1 MKKFYFF
8 LVAMVL
14 GIMSASAAD
23 YTLIGAGTSI
33 GWDTSSSALKFT
45 KVSDTEYV
53 LDYQGTL
60 TSGFKVKSLENRW
73 NDAMNWG
80 SSDKNTDKLTIGE
93 TFNLTNGSG
102 SQDINI
108 AGGLTAENP
117 HIVFNPVAQTL
128 LITTSKVSE
137 ATVTY
142 ALWGNLPNAAGDWS
156 RTELDDAGN
165 DIWSIEG
172 LEVSLA
178 SNFGIQYL
186 EDGNQTKWIW
196 ATGTSTISGEGGNYA
211 CGIEGEDEGVNFT
224 INPGVWDLSFNAK
237 SMTLTAKK
245 TGASEVEISY
255 RLWGNIADNGGLAW
269 DAIEMTNTSGNV
281 WTASN
286 VTVTAISK
294 FGIQPL
300 EDGSYNSGWIASAT
314 ADVVISGNGSFPCTS
329 SGASD
334 FSIAAGTY
342 TLAFDADAMTLN
354 VTRDGGDLPTPELPA
369 TLYIIGNA
377 AGTLPTGA
385 WDPSKGIA
393 DNTAED
399 GVYTWNS
406 VDMKDAGDGNSY
418 FSLVTAL
425 GADWDADVNSSNRYG
440 SVANDALVTPN
451 EAAEIVLFQVG
462 VNASSATSWKIA
474 AGTYKIVAD
483 LNNMTLT
490 ATQTNSVAA
499 IEAVE
504 DVAPVYYNLQGVRV
518 DAPANGLYIVVR
530 GDKVAKELV
539 K

>member
-14 GIMSASAAD
+14 GVMSASAVD
-23 YTLIGAGTSI
+23 YTLIGSGTSI
-33 GWDTSSSALKFT
+33 GWSTSSTDLKFT

-53 LDYQGTL
+53 LDYNGTL
-60 TSGFKVKSLENRW
+60 TSGFKVKSLENDW

-80 SSDKNTDKLTIGE
+80 SSNSDTNKLTIGE

-102 SQDINI
+102 SKDINI
-108 AGGLTAENP
+108 AGGLTATNP

-128 LITTSKVSE
+128 LVTTSQVSE

-142 ALWGNLPNAAGDWS
+142 ALWGNLPNASSGDWS

-172 LEVSLA
+172 LEISLA

-196 ATGTSTISGEGGNYA
+196 ATGNSIISGEGGNYA
-211 CGIEGEDEGVNFT
+211 CGFNTESEGADFT

-255 RLWGNIADNGGLAW
+255 CIHGNLADEGGMAW
-269 DAIEMTNTSGNV
+269 TNIELTNSAENV
-281 WTASN
+281 WS
-286 VTVTAISK
+286 VTDVVVGDKNGTPQ
-294 FGIQPL
+294 FGIKPIL
-300 EDGSYNSGWIASAT
+300 DGAVTDGWIALPKSG
-314 ADVVISGNGSFPCTS
+314 DVEFVLVQSGTYQLVDNN
-329 SGASD
+329 AANIA
-334 FSIAAGTY
+334 IAAGTY
-342 TLAFDADAMTLN
+342 DFSFDASTMKITI
-354 VTRDGGDLPTPELPA
+354 TRHGGDTPVVTDYPA
-369 TLYIIGNA
+369 QLYLIGNVCDWNPANGVA
-377 AGTLPTGA
+377 A
-385 WDPSKGIA
+385 
-393 DNTAED
+393 NTAED

-406 VDMKDAGDGNSY
+406 VELKAADDLGYSY
-418 FSLVTAL
+418 FSFTTAV
-425 GADWDADVNSSNRYG
+425 GADWEADINTSDRYG
-440 SVANDALVTPN
+440 
-451 EAAEIVLFQVG
+451 
-462 VNASSATSWKIA
+462 ATSKDEVITSTASIKRYAAAPSLDPNAWMAK
-474 AGTYKIVAD
+474 AGTYKVIAD
-483 LNNMTLT
+483 LTKMELT
-490 ATQTNSVAA
+490 ITQTNSVAA
-499 IEAVE
+499 IEAAE

>member
-14 GIMSASAAD
+14 GVSANAVD
-23 YTLIGAGTSI
+23 YTLIGEGTSI
-33 GWDTSSSALKFT
+33 KWDTSKTDLKFT

-60 TSGFKVKSLENRW
+60 TSGFKVKSLENSW

-80 SSDKNTDKLTIGE
+80 SSNSDTNKLTIGE
-93 TFNLTNGSG
+93 TFKLTNGSA
-102 SQDINI
+102 SKNI
-108 AGGLTAENP
+108 SIADGLTATNP
-117 HIVFNPVAQTL
+117 HIVFNPVAETL
-128 LITTSKVSE
+128 LITTSQVSE

-142 ALWGNLPNAAGDWS
+142 ALWGNLPNAASDWS

-172 LEVSLA
+172 LEITLA

-186 EDGNQTKWIW
+186 EDGNQTKWIY
-196 ATGTSTISGEGGNYA
+196 ATDNAVISGEGGNYA
-211 CGIEGEDEGVNFT
+211 CGIEGEADGVNFT

-286 VTVTAISK
+286 VTVTANSE

-300 EDGSYNSGWIASAT
+300 EDGAYNSGWLASPEA
-314 ADVVISGNGSFPCTS
+314 VLISGNGTYPVTNNNTKNF
-329 SGASD
+329 G
-334 FSIAAGTY
+334 IVAGTY
-342 TLAFDADAMTLN
+342 TIAFDADAMTLN
-354 VTRDGGDLPTPELPA
+354 VTRDGGDAPAPELPA

-377 AGTLPTGA
+377 AGTLPTGG

-451 EAAEIVLFQVG
+451 EAAEIVLFQAG
-462 VNASSATSWKIA
+462 INASSATSWKIA

-499 IEAVE
+499 IEAAE

-518 DAPANGLYIVVR
+518 NAPANGLYIVVR